1 MYKVVLLGEFHKSGK
16 ELLKKNK
23 INLVE
28 ILDNDSDYLKQALV
42 DCDGIGIRTSNLTE
56 EILSSCLNLK
66 IVARHGVGYDNVDI
80 DYLNQKRIPLAVT
93 GKSNAVSVA
102 EHVITLFLSISRR
115 IIDSHNLVKNGD
127 FSKKNLIKKT
137 VEIFNK
143 KILIIGYGRIGKEVA
158 KRLSSFDCKILIY
171 DPYVE
176 NKITDISPHTFVD
189 LQTGLKE
196 ADFITIHIPL
206 SVDTTNLISKSEF
219 SLMKNDAILINTSR
233 GGIVNE
239 EDLKMALD
247 EEKILGAGLDVF
259 SKEPPD
265 INDTILSAKNIIFTP
280 HNSALTIEC
289 RSRMSIETAENILN
303 HLQNKTNVDNIVNKH
318 VL

>member
-1 MYKVVLLGEFHKSGK
+1 MYKVVLLGEFHESGK
-16 ELLKKNK
+16 ELLKENN

-28 ILDNDSDYLKQALV
+28 ILHNDSDQLKKALV
-42 DCDGIGIRTSNLTE
+42 DCDGIGIRTSILTE
-56 EILSSCLNLK
+56 EILSSCRTLK

-80 DYLNQKRIPLAVT
+80 DYLNQKKIPLAVT

-102 EHVITLFLSISRR
+102 EHVITLFLSLSRR
-115 IIDSHNLVKNGD
+115 IIDCHNLVKKGD
-127 FSKKNLIKKT
+127 FANKRLIKKT

-143 KILIIGYGRIGKEVA
+143 KVLIIGYGRIGREVA
-158 KRLSSFDCKILIY
+158 KRLSAFDCEILIY
-171 DPYVE
+171 DPYIE
-176 NKITDISPHTFVD
+176 NKKIDISPHIFID
-189 LQTGLKE
+189 FETGLKE

-206 SVDTTNLISKSEF
+206 SVDTTNLISKNEF
-219 SLMKNDAILINTSR
+219 SLMKNDVILINTSR

-239 EDLKMALD
+239 GDLKAALD

-265 INDTILSAKNIIFTP
+265 NNDSILSAKNIIFTP

-318 VL
+318 IL

>member
-1 MYKVVLLGEFHKSGK
+1 MYKVALLGEFHESGK
-16 ELLKKNK
+16 ELLKKNN

-28 ILDNDSDYLKQALV
+28 TFEYDPDHLKKTLV
-42 DCDGIGIRTSNLTE
+42 DCDGIGIRTSILTE
-56 EILSSCLNLK
+56 EILSSCSKLK

-80 DYLNQKRIPLAVT
+80 DYLNQKKIPLAVT
-93 GKSNAVSVA
+93 GKSNSVSVA
-102 EHVITLFLSISRR
+102 EHVITLFLSLSRR
-115 IIDSHNLVKNGD
+115 IIDCHNLVKKGD
-127 FSKKNLIKKT
+127 FANKRLIKKT

-143 KILIIGYGRIGKEVA
+143 KVLIIGYGRIGREVA
-158 KRLSSFDCKILIY
+158 KRLSAFDCEILIY
-171 DPYVE
+171 DPYIE
-176 NKITDISPHTFVD
+176 NKKIDISPHIFID
-189 LQTGLKE
+189 FETGLKE

-206 SVDTTNLISKSEF
+206 SVDTTNLISKNEF
-219 SLMKNDAILINTSR
+219 SLMKNDVILINTSR

-239 EDLKMALD
+239 GDLKAALD

-265 INDTILSAKNIIFTP
+265 NNDSILSAKNIIFTP

-318 VL
+318 IL

>member
-1 MYKVVLLGEFHKSGK
+1 MYKVVLLGEFHESGK
-16 ELLKKNK
+16 ELLKKNN

-28 ILDNDSDYLKQALV
+28 IFKYDSNHLKKALV

-56 EILSSCLNLK
+56 EILSSCPNLK

-80 DYLNQKRIPLAVT
+80 DYLNKKRIPLAIT

-102 EHVITLFLSISRR
+102 EHVITLFLSLSRR
-115 IIDSHNLVKNGD
+115 IIDCHNLVKIGD
-127 FSKKNLIKKT
+127 FAKKNLIKKT

-158 KRLSSFDCKILIY
+158 KRLSSFDCEILIY

-176 NKITDISPHTFVD
+176 NKKIDISPHIFVD
-189 LQTGLKE
+189 LQTGLRE

-206 SVDTTNLISKSEF
+206 SVDTRNLISKNEF
-219 SLMKNDAILINTSR
+219 SLMKNDVILINTSR

-239 EDLKMALD
+239 GDLKVALD

-303 HLQNKTNVDNIVNKH
+303 HIKYKTNINTIVNKH
-318 VL
+318 IL